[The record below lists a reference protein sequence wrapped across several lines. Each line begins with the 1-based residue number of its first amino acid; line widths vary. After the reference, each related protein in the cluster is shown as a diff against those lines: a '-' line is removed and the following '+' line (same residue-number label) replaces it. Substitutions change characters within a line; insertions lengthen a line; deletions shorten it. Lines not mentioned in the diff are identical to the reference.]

1 MQQMCLTWRHILHY
15 EIEIEQSISVKCYI
29 LLLVNLWIEITS
41 PIVINNDFLTSLVKK
56 MEPRRMF

>member
-15 EIEIEQSISVKCYI
+15 EIEIKQSISVKCYI

-41 PIVINNDFLTSLVKK
+41 PIVINNNFLTSLIKK